1 MQIDGC
7 QPNGACAVN
16 VGGTLYQFF
25 QMDSNG
31 LVTWGL
37 NASPGTNSYFSF
49 SRNPTTAPPSGVVKN
64 FRVIDAADTARVA
77 STEYINI
84 HGNANVIRTWATGT
98 LALQRDHLLSGGAI
112 AFVGAST
119 CTQAATL
126 GIDTMPTAGTNCTLT
141 DAYGILTAAAVHVG
155 IGGQLKGN
163 LSALQ
168 FGFLAFSWT
177 ATGDANATLT
187 ASQSAN
193 VILSLSGATLTATRN
208 LIVTNPTA
216 AGGIYIVKNA
226 TGGAQSVQIIGS
238 SGTGITIATG
248 KTAMVA
254 WDGTNFI
261 RLTADV

>member
-84 HGNANVIRTWATGT
+84 HGNANVIRTWATGA

-119 CTQAATL
+119 CAQAATL

-141 DAYGILTAAAVHVG
+141 DAYAILTADACHVG
-155 IGGQLKGN
+155 IGGLLKGN
-163 LSALQ
+163 LTALKV
-168 FGFLAFSWT
+168 GHLAFTWPS
-177 ATGDANATLT
+177 DANATLT
-187 ASQSAN
+187 GTQCAN
-193 VILSLSGATLTATRN
+193 VILNTSGATLTGTRN

-216 AGGIYIVKNA
+216 AGGIYFVKNG
-226 TGGAQSVQIIGS
+226 TGGAQSIQIIGS
-238 SGTGITIATG
+238 TGTGITIATA
-248 KTAMVA
+248 KSAWVF
-254 WDGTNFI
+254 WDGTNFV
-261 RLTADV
+261 RMTADV